1 MEKIPAIEV
10 LYKNG
15 NLILPERIAAEFEKK
30 GVTNLRVSVLPSHSE
45 EMVAKGIT
53 EEEIRTIVEVQQL
66 ERVAVEMALSVE
78 GALKGS
84 GFRDRVEMFTGKI
97 A

>member
-15 NLILPERIAAEFEKK
+15 NLILPERIAAELEKK
-30 GVTNLRVSVLPSHSE
+30 GVTSLRVSLLPSQSE
-45 EMVAKGIT
+45 QMAAKGIT
-53 EEEIRTIVEVQQL
+53 EEEIGKIVEVQQL

-78 GALKGS
+78 GVLNGGGLRERIEK
-84 GFRDRVEMFTGKI
+84 FTGRS

>member
-15 NLILPERIAAEFEKK
+15 NLILPERIAAELEKK
-30 GVTNLRVSVLPSHSE
+30 GVTSLRISMLPARDE
-45 EMVAKGIT
+45 QMAAKGIR
-53 EEEIRTIVEVQQL
+53 EEEILKIVEVQQL

-78 GALKGS
+78 GALSGS
-84 GFRDRVEMFTGKI
+84 DLRERIEKFTGG
-97 A
+97 AV